1 MHTPLLL
8 ASCAATLLAWLMP
21 GAALAQGRPV
31 ALAATRT
38 SGELRALD
46 QQIDQMLRTRD
57 LRVREDMRDAMLPGR
72 RHERLDQY
80 HRGVRIVGGDLTR
93 QIAADG
99 TVSLFGVFHQGVD
112 LDTDARLS
120 GEDARSAIAKA
131 GGGEFFGD
139 DAELVVLP
147 LSEGYHLAYYGQA
160 FDGLEIVDV
169 FVNANSGE
177 LLRTYSDF
185 VSEVGKGKGTYG
197 DDKKVSAKSL
207 SGTFVT
213 DDPMR
218 PSAITTYD
226 MKGNFSRTTNILN
239 RVASVTTS
247 DIASDED
254 NDWTDSTVVDAHVY
268 AGWYYDYLFK
278 RFGRNG
284 IDDRNLRIAVFTHPV
299 NLADISRQP
308 SGVVGLFYINAFF
321 CSTCGPDGRGAVTLG
336 EGAPRGFFRPNVEVK
351 PFAAALDVVA
361 HELTHA
367 VTAQTARLNG
377 FPFSEAGA
385 LNEGFSDIFGTATA
399 FFQLPAGTGP
409 VNANYRQ
416 GNALTVPAGEIG
428 RSLSDP
434 LSTRD
439 PDHYTGRIIG
449 GDPHFNGTIPGHAYF
464 LAIEGGQN
472 RTSGLTVQGVGAAN
486 REQID
491 KAFFRALTVLMPSS
505 STFALTRAATIQAAR
520 DLYGAGSAAER
531 AITQAW
537 DAVGVQERTVP
548 TAALNPNPA
557 AGQNASCGVPTT
569 PNWIIGLTASA
580 GSSNLRVTQW
590 TLSLF
595 DAAGGVLFNTPNSG
609 ASFGSSF
616 LSCGPG
622 SDRIVANAD
631 ACATRCVGL
640 GGRTS
645 GSAQY
650 SFTAV
655 DDAGRTSTT
664 TSNRVT
670 LSPPR

>member
-1 MHTPLLL
+1 MLGVTH
-8 ASCAATLLAWLMP
+8 
-21 GAALAQGRPV
+21 AQGRPL

-38 SGELRALD
+38 SGELRAVD
-46 QQIDQMLRTRD
+46 QQIDQMIRSRD
-57 LRVREDMRDAMLPGR
+57 LRVREEMRDAMLPGR

-80 HRGVRIVGGDLTR
+80 HHGVRIVGGDLTR
-93 QIAADG
+93 QIAPDG
-99 TVSLFGVFHQGVD
+99 TVSVFGMFHQGLD
-112 LDTDARLS
+112 LNTTARLS
-120 GEDARSAIAKA
+120 AEGAQSAIVKAA
-131 GGGEFFGD
+131 GGEPFGGE
-139 DAELVVLP
+139 AELVVLP
-147 LSEGYHLAYYGQA
+147 LSDGYHLAYYGQT
-160 FDGLEIVDV
+160 FDGLEIVHV
-169 FVNANSGE
+169 FVDANSGD
-177 LLRTYSDF
+177 LLRKYSDF
-185 VSEVGKGKGTYG
+185 VTEIGKGQGTYG
-197 DDKKVSAKSL
+197 DDKKVSAKAL
-207 SGTFVT
+207 AGTFVT
-213 DDPMR
+213 DDPLR

-226 MKGNFSRTTNILN
+226 MKGNFTRTTSILT
-239 RVASVTTS
+239 RVTNVTAS
-247 DIASDED
+247 DIGSDTD
-254 NDWTDSTVVDAHVY
+254 NNWTDSTVVDAHVY

-278 RFGRNG
+278 RFGRHG
-284 IDDRNLRIAVFTHPV
+284 IDDRELRIAMITHPV
-299 NLADISRQP
+299 ALADISTAP
-308 SGVVGLFYINAFF
+308 ANVVGMYYVNAFF

-336 EGAPRGFFRPNVEVK
+336 EGAPRGALGGTLANVEVK

-377 FPFSEAGA
+377 FAFSEAGA
-385 LNEGFSDIFGTATA
+385 LNEGFSDIFGVATA
-399 FFQLPAGTGP
+399 FFHEPAGSGP
-409 VNANYRQ
+409 LNANYLQ
-416 GNALTVPAGEIG
+416 GNALTVPAGVIG
-428 RSLSDP
+428 RSLSNP

-486 REQID
+486 RDQID
-491 KAFFRALTVLMPSS
+491 KSFFRALTVLMPSG
-505 STFALTRAATIQAAR
+505 STFALARTATIQAAR

-548 TAALNPNPA
+548 TAALNPNPVIGSA
-557 AGQNASCGVPTT
+557 TSCGVTPT
-569 PNWIIGLTASA
+569 PNWVIGLTASA
-580 GSSNLRVTQW
+580 GSSNLRITQW

-595 DAAGGVLFNTPNSG
+595 DAAGGVLLNTPNPG
-609 ASFGSSF
+609 ASFPSAF

-631 ACATRCVGL
+631 ACAAFCIAL

-645 GSAQY
+645 GSASF

-655 DDAGRTSTT
+655 DDAGRTATA

-670 LSPPR
+670 LTAPR